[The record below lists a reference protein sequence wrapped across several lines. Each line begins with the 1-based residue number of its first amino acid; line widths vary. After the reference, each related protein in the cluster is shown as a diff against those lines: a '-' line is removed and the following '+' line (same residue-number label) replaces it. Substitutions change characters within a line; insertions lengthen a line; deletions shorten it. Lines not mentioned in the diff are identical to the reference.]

1 MQLELSHYIKR
12 LPNRP
17 FCYQEALAWGL
28 GQHVVKKL
36 LAQGLIERLSRGV
49 YQLADRAVGAS
60 EDLYRA
66 ATLRCGLPSSVCL
79 LSALE
84 HYNLTDQITKKVWM
98 LVPDTK
104 RTKAHELKL
113 IRSRCPKWDIG
124 IKKTK
129 YFWITTIER
138 TIIDCLVYK
147 RIIGSQ
153 VALAALKQSVAQK
166 RVKLGSLYDMAK
178 KLKVEHRVRSSIETL
193 AS

>member
-1 MQLELSHYIKR
+1 MQVVLSNYIKL

-17 FCYQEALAWGL
+17 FSYQEALKLGL
-28 GQHVVKKL
+28 GQHIVKKL

-49 YQLADRAVGAS
+49 YQLATRAAGVD

-98 LVPDTK
+98 LVPDVK
-104 RTKAHELKL
+104 RIRARELKI

-129 YFWITTIER
+129 YYWITTMER

-147 RIIGSQ
+147 RIVGSQ
-153 VALAALKQSVAQK
+153 VALAALKQAVAQK
-166 RVKLGSLYDMAK
+166 KVKLGSLYDMAK
-178 KLKVEHRVRSSIETL
+178 RLKVEHRVRSYIEAL